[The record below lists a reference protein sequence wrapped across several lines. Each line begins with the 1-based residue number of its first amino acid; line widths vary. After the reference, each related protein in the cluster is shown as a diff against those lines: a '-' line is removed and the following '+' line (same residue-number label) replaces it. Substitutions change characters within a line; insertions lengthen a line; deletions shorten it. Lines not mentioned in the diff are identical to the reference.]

1 MSTVEDLLEKLKKL
15 KPDAPFEEPL
25 AIWHEHD
32 SQSWKRNLELYQ
44 QLGHRFVK
52 QDEPLLGLDVLTAGL
67 RHDPSHPRLRQLQ
80 ALAFAA
86 TGATERARGILEKL
100 KKEGY
105 KDGDTFGI
113 LARTYRDSWHLSG
126 DPAHLAVARD
136 TYRTGY
142 EEARSTSPPNHDD
155 ALYTGIN
162 VATASLLLNDAE
174 EARRVARE
182 VRWHCQEKLKD
193 GPNYWAEATLGEAA
207 LLLGELEAAREHYA
221 AAAEIGRGNWRDLAS
236 TRRQAH
242 EILRHLNHPNPR
254 ELDGCFGIGPIVVFA
269 GHMIDTA
276 ERLRTKPERFP
287 ARFAPALASAIREVL
302 RGLKP
307 SFGYSSAACGSDILF
322 LEAMRDMKLAGYVV
336 LPFSRAEFCNAS
348 VKVAAGDWEGR
359 YWDLLKWAGKARVHQ
374 VSEHPLVL
382 TSASY
387 DYANMVLQGMAA
399 IHADRLDADLVGV
412 AVWDGAPGDGPG
424 GTASIVARWLDA
436 GPPVQFIH
444 PSGKLLGEYD
454 RPLAVKPAGDTRNI
468 AVLFADVVNFSQLTE
483 AQMPLFKD
491 KFLAAVAGVVARMG
505 EPELKSTWGD
515 GLFFAF
521 EDVRQAGLLALE
533 LQQEIA
539 GKGWEEMGLPA
550 GLNVRIGLHA
560 GPALQCVNPVTD
572 RRDFLGFHVSRG
584 ARIEPKTDT
593 GQIFCSQEYAALVR
607 AKGIDDFTFEYVGR
621 IELPKQAGVI
631 PLYNLRRKK

>member
-1 MSTVEDLLEKLKKL
+1 MSTIEDLLKKL
-15 KPDAPFEEPL
+15 KRKPPFEELL

-32 SQSWKRNLELYQ
+32 PESWKRNLDLYRH
-44 QLGHRFVK
+44 LGDQFVK
-52 QDEPLLGLDVLTAGL
+52 QNEPLLGLDVLTAGL
-67 RHDPSHPRLRQLQ
+67 RHDANHPRLRQLQ
-80 ALAFAA
+80 ALAFAC
-86 TGATERARGILEKL
+86 TGATDRARGILEEL

-113 LARTYRDSWHLSG
+113 LARTYKDSWRLSG
-126 DPAHLAVARD
+126 NPAYLAIARD

-142 EEARSTSPPNHDD
+142 EEARSAIPPNHDD

-162 VATASLLLNDAE
+162 VATASLLLNETD
-174 EARRVARE
+174 EAKRVARE
-182 VRWHCQEKLKD
+182 VRWHCEQEPKD
-193 GPNYWAEATLGEAA
+193 APDYWAEATLGEAA
-207 LLLGELEAAREHYA
+207 LLLGELEAARKHYA
-221 AAAEIGRGNWRDLAS
+221 AAAEIDPSNWRDLAS
-236 TRRQAH
+236 TRRQAR

-254 ELDGCFGIGPIVVFA
+254 ELDGCFGIGPVVVFA

-276 ERLRTKPERFP
+276 ERRTTKPERFP
-287 ARFAPALASAIREVL
+287 ARFEPPVASAIRGVL

-322 LEAMRDMKLAGYVV
+322 LEAMRDMGLPARVV
-336 LPFSRAEFCNAS
+336 LPFSKDEFCTTS
-348 VKVAAGDWEGR
+348 IKVAAADWEPR
-359 YWDLLKWAGKARVHQ
+359 YRALLEWAGEARVHQ
-374 VSEHPLVL
+374 VSEHPLIL

-436 GPPVQFIH
+436 GLPVQFIH
-444 PSGKLLGEYD
+444 PSGKPLGEYD
-454 RPLAVKPAGDTRNI
+454 RPVAVKSAGDTRNI
-468 AVLFADVVNFSQLTE
+468 AVLFADVANFSQLTE

-491 KFLAAVAGVVARMG
+491 KFLAAVAGVLAGMG

-521 EDVRQAGLLALE
+521 EDVRQAGLFALE

-539 GKGWEEMGLPA
+539 GRRWEEMGLPA

-572 RRDFLGFHVSRG
+572 RLDFLGFHVSRS